1 MAALAVWKSS
11 SFRFFSVF
19 SVFRARFPSKLPKIA
34 FSLHS
39 YEKVLNRGS
48 FTSLNFTR
56 TLFQSHRVLAG
67 HEEGGGGPSY
77 EPNFVHPLERTIF
90 VGKLM
95 PTTTQE
101 SVKDYFSQFGV
112 VEEVHVKASTKSYDL
127 RSCAFVQFKD
137 SSSLEKVCSTKLKH
151 VIDNKGVNVEKYVA
165 SNLTRIHVSNVPLE
179 LDESHLKKHFSQFGT
194 INEVEFVAN
203 STFVD
208 RESYCFVEF
217 TTPSAV
223 LKALASPWQQIGHH
237 LVEVKKFTAKKRN
250 YVKGKAVIR
259 VVPDNTT
266 VEILR
271 DYFSKFGDLVSIE
284 MVFYEKKGR
293 RKEIAFLIF
302 SDDKSVERIAEK
314 NGRHIIHSQEIIVER
329 ASSNLRVQDRHLKIF
344 VDNIPGTV
352 SELKVRKYFSNFG
365 LACLV
370 KKWRSEENI
379 LSCIVKFNT
388 RAEVDRVIAE
398 TSHGLGGEKLIV
410 KRIGWTA
417 PPQNTQLEAM
427 LTLL

>member
-1 MAALAVWKSS
+1 MAALAACKSS

-19 SVFRARFPSKLPKIA
+19 RARFLSKLPKFA
-34 FSLHS
+34 FSLHP

-56 TLFQSHRVLAG
+56 TLFQSHSVLAG
-67 HEEGGGGPSY
+67 HEEGGEVPS
-77 EPNFVHPLERTIF
+77 EELNLVHPLERTLF

-112 VEEVHVKASTKSYDL
+112 VEEVYLKASTKNYDL
-127 RSCAFVQFKD
+127 RSCAFVQFED
-137 SSSLEKVCSTKLKH
+137 ASSLEKVFSTNLEH
-151 VIDNKGVNVEKYVA
+151 VIDNRGVNVQKYAA
-165 SNLTRIHVSNVPLE
+165 SNLTRIHVSDVPLE
-179 LDESHLKKHFSQFGT
+179 LDESHLKEHFSQFGT

-203 STFVD
+203 SSLVD

-217 TTPSAV
+217 TTPSAA

-237 LVEVKKFTAKKRN
+237 LVEVKKFTAKKQN
-250 YVKGKAVIR
+250 YVKGKAVIHE
-259 VVPDNTT
+259 VPDNIT

-271 DYFSKFGDLVSIE
+271 DYFNKFGDLVSID

-293 RKEIAFLIF
+293 RKEMAFLVF

-314 NGRHIIHSQEIIVER
+314 NGKHIIDNEEIIVER
-329 ASSNLRVQDRHLKIF
+329 ASSNLKSQDRDLKIF
-344 VDNIPGTV
+344 VDKIPGTV
-352 SELKVRKYFSNFG
+352 SELKVRKHFSNFG
-365 LACLV
+365 LAYLV

-388 RAEVDRVIAE
+388 RAEVDRVIAQ

-417 PPQNTQLEAM
+417 PPQDTQLKAM